1 MSPGAAGH
9 GQDEGSGTPLPSIPL
24 LPVEAVPARY
34 PGRWASAIACLV
46 LVALLARAFVESPH
60 IQWPAVAEYL
70 TAEAVLNGLWLTIVL
85 TFAAQAIGIGGGIIL
100 ATMTISPNPVLKSV
114 AGAYIWLFRGT
125 PALIQIIFWFNIGLI
140 FPDIFLGIPW
150 TDIGI
155 KVETNVV
162 ITPLIAA
169 VIALGLNE
177 AAYMSEIVRAG
188 IISIDRGQ
196 SEAAAAIGLTHGQSM
211 RYVILPQAVR
221 TIIPPTGNELIGMLK
236 NTSLVSVISAQ
247 ELLTSVQQIYAM
259 NFLTIELLIVAS
271 IWYLVMTTIATVAQG
286 YLERFFDR
294 GARRPARAG
303 IAPLLRA
310 LFGRAGR
317 RMGGG
322 AHQ

>member
-1 MSPGAAGH
+1 MNAGAAGD
-9 GQDEGSGTPLPSIPL
+9 GRDGGSGTPLPFTPL

-34 PGRWASAIACLV
+34 PGRWASAIVCLV
-46 LVALLARAFVESPH
+46 LVALLARAFIESPH
-60 IQWPAVAEYL
+60 IQWAAVAEYL

-85 TFAAQAIGIGGGIIL
+85 TFAAQAIGIVGGIIL

-294 GARRPARAG
+294 GARRPGRAG
-303 IAPLLRA
+303 IASLLRT
-310 LFGRAGR
+310 LSGRTGR